1 MNFAVDGAEESRLMR
16 SVVAAPD
23 FEAGL
28 HFFVDELEFKIV
40 MISPADDPNYA
51 ILKKDHYIIA
61 LDKHADTPPLTI
73 EIPVKD
79 QLKFGTV
86 IVGPNGTNIR
96 YTSVAGSHEQKERHD
111 PIFSLSR
118 LSDAEWVHGRAGMS
132 YRALNGSNSEIS
144 SASQIR
150 IKGSGTV
157 PDWVHYHD
165 VSFQTLFCI
174 NGSATLVYEDQG
186 EPFLFAK
193 GDCILQP
200 PGIRHQV
207 LESFDD
213 LEVIE
218 FSSPSI
224 HATFSDFDLKL
235 PNSKINPDRVF
246 AGQKF
251 SCSTSDSRK
260 ASLYSES
267 DSLEVL
273 ETPIDMASGSVGWV
287 NEICGCKESNKQFAP
302 LSPRIKGQPSFLL
315 WFVKKGFAEIQI
327 AERTEVISAGDAISY
342 PYGFNS
348 SLEFSLLKHDAD
360 FEVLEVGFYGE

>member
-1 MNFAVDGAEESRLMR
+1 
-16 SVVAAPD
+16 
-23 FEAGL
+23 
-28 HFFVDELEFKIV
+28 
-40 MISPADDPNYA
+40 
-51 ILKKDHYIIA
+51 
-61 LDKHADTPPLTI
+61 
-73 EIPVKD
+73 
-79 QLKFGTV
+79 
-86 IVGPNGTNIR
+86 
-96 YTSVAGSHEQKERHD
+96 
-111 PIFSLSR
+111 
-118 LSDAEWVHGRAGMS
+118 MS
-132 YRALNGSNSEIS
+132 YRALNSSNSELS

-174 NGSATLVYEDQG
+174 NGSAKLVYEDQG